1 MNRIQSSPQIQNRI
15 DLQRVADMIEPG
27 SRVLDVGCGDGALLD
42 YLVHFK
48 QVDGRGIELS
58 QEGVNRSVSLGLAV
72 VQGDAEIDLQHYPSD
87 AFDYVI
93 LSQTLQS
100 IYDVRGTL
108 RELLRISR
116 HAIVSF
122 PNLGYWRVRFDLLVR
137 GRSPMSEKLP
147 YIWCDSPNI
156 RFCTL
161 TDFVTLAGEMGFEID
176 RIISIDHSGR
186 AMPRDTV
193 GRWTNWLAEE
203 AIYLLSREVSP
214 DSASQ
219 GSAEA
224 PLPAEQ

>member
-1 MNRIQSSPQIQNRI
+1 MNRIQPAAQIQSRI

-27 SRVLDVGCGDGALLD
+27 SRVLDIGCGDGELLD

-72 VQGDAEIDLQHYPSD
+72 VQGDAETDLHNYPND
-87 AFDYVI
+87 AFDYVV

-108 RELLRISR
+108 RELLRIGR

-122 PNLGYWRVRFDLLVR
+122 PNLGYWRVRFDLLLQ

-161 TDFVTLAGEMGFEID
+161 TDFVTLVGEMGFVID
-176 RIISIDHSGR
+176 RIVSIDHSGR
-186 AMPRDTV
+186 ATPRETV

-203 AIYLLSREVSP
+203 AIYLLSRGTAAE
-214 DSASQ
+214 
-219 GSAEA
+219 SAEA
-224 PLPAEQ
+224 PAREP

>member
-1 MNRIQSSPQIQNRI
+1 MSTSQLQSQIPNRI

-27 SRVLDVGCGDGALLD
+27 SRVLDIGCGDGALLD

-48 QVDGRGIELS
+48 QIDGRGIELS

-72 VQGDAEIDLQHYPSD
+72 VQGDAETDLHNYPSD

-108 RELLRISR
+108 RELLRIGR

-122 PNLGYWRVRFDLLVR
+122 PNLGYWRVRLDLLVQ
-137 GRSPMSEKLP
+137 GRSPMSKKLP

-161 TDFVTLAGEMGFEID
+161 TDFVTLADEMGFVIN
-176 RIISIDHSGR
+176 RIVSINHSGR
-186 AMPRDTV
+186 ATPRVEV
-193 GRWTNWLAEE
+193 GRWTNLLAEE
-203 AIYLLSREVSP
+203 AIYLLSRGVSL
-214 DSASQ
+214 
-219 GSAEA
+219 GSADA
-224 PLPAEQ
+224 PLQEQ

>member
-1 MNRIQSSPQIQNRI
+1 MNRIQTPTQIHSRI
-15 DLQRVADMIEPG
+15 DLQRVADMIDPG
-27 SRVLDVGCGDGALLD
+27 SRVLDVGCGDGELLD
-42 YLVHFK
+42 FLVHFK

-72 VQGDAEIDLQHYPSD
+72 VQGDAETDLHNYPTD
-87 AFDYVI
+87 AFDYVV

-108 RELLRISR
+108 VELLRIGR
-116 HAIVSF
+116 RAVVSF

-161 TDFVTLAGEMGFEID
+161 TDFVTLAGEMGLVID
-176 RIISIDHSGR
+176 RIVSIDHSGR
-186 AMPRDTV
+186 ATPRDEV

-203 AIYLLSREVSP
+203 AIYLLSRG
-214 DSASQ
+214 ASH
-219 GSAEA
+219 GSAA
-224 PLPAEQ
+224 TPLREP

>member
-1 MNRIQSSPQIQNRI
+1 MNRVQATEPIHSRI

-27 SRVLDVGCGDGALLD
+27 SRVLDIGCGDGALLD

-58 QEGVNRSVSLGLAV
+58 REGVARSVSLGLAV
-72 VQGDAEIDLQHYPSD
+72 VQGDVETDLRNDPTD
-87 AFDYVI
+87 AFDYVV
-93 LSQTLQS
+93 LSQILQS

-108 RELLRISR
+108 RELLRIGR

-122 PNLGYWRVRFDLLVR
+122 PNLGYWRVRFDLLLQ

-176 RIISIDHSGR
+176 RIVSINHAGR
-186 AMPRDTV
+186 AVPSEKV

-203 AIYLLSREVSP
+203 AIYLLSRGASP
-214 DSASQ
+214 ES
-219 GSAEA
+219 EA
-224 PLPAEQ
+224 APAQEP

>member
-1 MNRIQSSPQIQNRI
+1 MSNTQSQRQIHSRV

-27 SRVLDVGCGDGALLD
+27 SRVLDIGCGDGALLD

-72 VQGDAEIDLQHYPSD
+72 VQGDAETDLHNYPSD

-108 RELLRISR
+108 KELLRIGR

-122 PNLGYWRVRFDLLVR
+122 PNLGYWRVRLDLLVH
-137 GRSPMSEKLP
+137 GRSPMSKKLP

-161 TDFVTLAGEMGFEID
+161 TDFVTLASEMGFATD
-176 RIISIDHSGR
+176 RIVSIDHAGH
-186 AMPRDTV
+186 ATPRETV

-203 AIYLLSREVSP
+203 AIYLLSRAASP
-214 DSASQ
+214 ES
-219 GSAEA
+219 GEA
-224 PLPAEQ
+224 ARQEQ

>member
-1 MNRIQSSPQIQNRI
+1 MSRDPASPQIQHRI
-15 DLQRVADMIEPG
+15 DLQRVADMIEPA
-27 SRVLDVGCGDGALLD
+27 SRVLDIGCGDGALLD

-72 VQGDAEIDLQHYPSD
+72 VQGDAETDLQYYPSD

-100 IYDVRGTL
+100 IYEVRGTL
-108 RELLRISR
+108 RQLLRIGR

-122 PNLGYWRVRFDLLVR
+122 PNLGYWRVRFDLLTR
-137 GRSPMSEKLP
+137 GRSPISEKLP

-161 TDFVTLAGEMGFEID
+161 TDFVTLAQDMGFVID
-176 RIISIDHSGR
+176 RIVSIDHSGR
-186 AMPRDTV
+186 ATPRTSV
-193 GRWTNWLAEE
+193 GLWTNWLAEE
-203 AIYLLSREVSP
+203 AIYLLSRKPP
-214 DSASQ
+214 DGSASP
-219 GSAEA
+219 GSGAA
-224 PLPAEQ
+224 PPQEH

>member
-1 MNRIQSSPQIQNRI
+1 MNRVQSPLQMQSRI

-27 SRVLDVGCGDGALLD
+27 SRVLDIGCGDGALLD

-72 VQGDAEIDLQHYPSD
+72 VQGDAETDLHNYPSD

-108 RELLRISR
+108 RELLRIGR

-122 PNLGYWRVRFDLLVR
+122 PNLGYWRVRFDLLLQ

-161 TDFVTLAGEMGFEID
+161 TDFVTLVGEMGLVID
-176 RIISIDHSGR
+176 RIVSIDHSGR
-186 AMPRDTV
+186 ATPRDTV

-203 AIYLLSREVSP
+203 AIYLLSRGTPPE
-214 DSASQ
+214 SA
-219 GSAEA
+219 AA
-224 PLPAEQ
+224 PAQEQ

>member
-1 MNRIQSSPQIQNRI
+1 MNRIQSSPQIHGRI

-58 QEGVNRSVSLGLAV
+58 QDGVNRSVSLGLAV
-72 VQGDAEIDLQHYPSD
+72 VQGDAETDLYNYPSD
-87 AFDYVI
+87 AFDYVV

-108 RELLRISR
+108 KELLRIGR

-137 GRSPMSEKLP
+137 GRSPMSKKLP

-161 TDFVTLAGEMGFEID
+161 TDFVTLAGEMGFVID
-176 RIISIDHSGR
+176 RIISIDYAGH
-186 AMPRDTV
+186 ATPRVAV

-203 AIYLLSREVSP
+203 AIYLLSRGTSH
-214 DSASQ
+214 

-224 PLPAEQ
+224 PRREP

>member
-1 MNRIQSSPQIQNRI
+1 MNRIQPAAQIQSRI

-27 SRVLDVGCGDGALLD
+27 SRVLDIGCGDGELLD

-72 VQGDAEIDLQHYPSD
+72 VQGDAETDLHNYPND
-87 AFDYVI
+87 AFDYVV

-108 RELLRISR
+108 RELLRIGR

-122 PNLGYWRVRFDLLVR
+122 PNLGYWRVRFDLLLQ

-161 TDFVTLAGEMGFEID
+161 TDFVTLVGEMGFVID
-176 RIISIDHSGR
+176 RIVSIDHSGR
-186 AMPRDTV
+186 ATPRETV

-203 AIYLLSREVSP
+203 AIYLLSRGTAAE
-214 DSASQ
+214 
-219 GSAEA
+219 SAEA
-224 PLPAEQ
+224 PAQEP

>member
-1 MNRIQSSPQIQNRI
+1 MNRIQSSPQIQGRI

-27 SRVLDVGCGDGALLD
+27 SRVLDIGCGDGALLD

-58 QEGVNRSVSLGLAV
+58 QDGVNRSVSLGLAV
-72 VQGDAEIDLQHYPSD
+72 VQGDAETDLHNYPSD
-87 AFDYVI
+87 AFDYVV

-100 IYDVRGTL
+100 IYNVRGTL
-108 RELLRISR
+108 KELLRIGR

-122 PNLGYWRVRFDLLVR
+122 PNLGYWRVRFDLLVH
-137 GRSPMSEKLP
+137 GRSPMSKKLP

-161 TDFVTLAGEMGFEID
+161 TDFVTLAGEMGFVID
-176 RIISIDHSGR
+176 RIISIDYAGH
-186 AMPRDTV
+186 ATPRVAV

-203 AIYLLSREVSP
+203 AIYLLSRGTSH
-214 DSASQ
+214 

-224 PLPAEQ
+224 PRREP

>member
-1 MNRIQSSPQIQNRI
+1 MSRPQSLPKIHSRI

-27 SRVLDVGCGDGALLD
+27 SRVLDIGCGEGALLD

-72 VQGDAEIDLQHYPSD
+72 VQGDAETDLQHYPSD

-100 IYDVRGTL
+100 IYEVRGTL
-108 RELLRISR
+108 TELLRIGR
-116 HAIVSF
+116 HVIVSF
-122 PNLGYWRVRFDLLVR
+122 PNLGYWRVRFDLLMR
-137 GRSPMSEKLP
+137 GRSPISEKLP

-161 TDFVTLAGEMGFEID
+161 TDFVTLAEDMGFAID
-176 RIISIDHSGR
+176 RVVSIDHSGH
-186 AMPRDTV
+186 ATPRESV

-203 AIYLLSREVSP
+203 AIYLLSRK
-214 DSASQ
+214 
-219 GSAEA
+219 A
-224 PLPAEQ
+224 P

>member
-1 MNRIQSSPQIQNRI
+1 MNRIQPATEIQTRI

-27 SRVLDVGCGDGALLD
+27 SRVLDIGCGDGALLD

-72 VQGDAEIDLQHYPSD
+72 VQGDAETDLHNYPTD
-87 AFDYVI
+87 AFDYVV

-122 PNLGYWRVRFDLLVR
+122 PNLGYWRVRVDLLVQ

-161 TDFVTLAGEMGFEID
+161 TDFVTLVGELGFVID
-176 RIISIDHSGR
+176 RIVSIDHAGR
-186 AMPRDTV
+186 ATPRDKV

-203 AIYLLSREVSP
+203 AIYLLSRGESP
-214 DSASQ
+214 ECAASPH
-219 GSAEA
+219 SE
-224 PLPAEQ
+224 P

>member
-1 MNRIQSSPQIQNRI
+1 MSNTQSRPQIHSRI

-27 SRVLDVGCGDGALLD
+27 SRVLDIGCGDGALLD

-72 VQGDAEIDLQHYPSD
+72 VQGDAETDLHNYPSD

-108 RELLRISR
+108 NELLRIGR

-122 PNLGYWRVRFDLLVR
+122 PNLGYWRVRFDLLMQ

-147 YIWCDSPNI
+147 FIWCDSPNI

-161 TDFVTLAGEMGFEID
+161 TDFITLAGEMEFSID
-176 RIISIDHSGR
+176 RIVSIDHAGH
-186 AMPRDTV
+186 ATPRETV

-203 AIYLLSREVSP
+203 AIYLLSRGTPSGAA
-214 DSASQ
+214 D
-219 GSAEA
+219 A
-224 PLPAEQ
+224 PPREQ

>member
-1 MNRIQSSPQIQNRI
+1 MSRTQSPPQIQHRI

-27 SRVLDVGCGDGALLD
+27 SRVLDIGCGDGALLD

-72 VQGDAEIDLQHYPSD
+72 VQGDAETDLQYYPTD

-100 IYDVRGTL
+100 IREVRGTL
-108 RELLRISR
+108 NELLRISR

-122 PNLGYWRVRFDLLVR
+122 PNLGYWRVRYDLLTR

-161 TDFVTLAGEMGFEID
+161 TDFVTLAGDMGFVID
-176 RIISIDHSGR
+176 RIVSIDHSGR
-186 AMPRDTV
+186 ATPRDSV

-203 AIYLLSREVSP
+203 AIYLLSRKTAQDLEP
-214 DSASQ
+214 P
-219 GSAEA
+219 GSAAA
-224 PLPAEQ
+224 PPGEP

>member
-1 MNRIQSSPQIQNRI
+1 MNRVQSPPQIQSRI

-27 SRVLDVGCGDGALLD
+27 SRVLDIGCGDGALLD

-72 VQGDAEIDLQHYPSD
+72 VQGDAETDLHNYPSD

-108 RELLRISR
+108 RELLRIGR

-122 PNLGYWRVRFDLLVR
+122 PNLGYWRVRFDLLVQ

-161 TDFVTLAGEMGFEID
+161 TDFVTLVGEMGLVID
-176 RIISIDHSGR
+176 RIVSIDHSGR
-186 AMPRDTV
+186 ATPRDTV

-203 AIYLLSREVSP
+203 AIYLLSRGTPQE
-214 DSASQ
+214 
-219 GSAEA
+219 SAEA
-224 PLPAEQ
+224 PAREQ

>member
-1 MNRIQSSPQIQNRI
+1 MNRTQSSPQIQSRI

-27 SRVLDVGCGDGALLD
+27 SRVLDIGCGDGALLD

-72 VQGDAEIDLQHYPSD
+72 VQGDAETDLHNYPSD

-100 IYDVRGTL
+100 IFDVRGTL
-108 RELLRISR
+108 IELLRIGR

-122 PNLGYWRVRFDLLVR
+122 PNLGYWRVRFDLLVQ

-156 RFCTL
+156 RFFTL
-161 TDFVTLAGEMGFEID
+161 TDFVILAHEMGFDID
-176 RIISIDHSGR
+176 QIVSIDHSGK
-186 AMPRDTV
+186 ATPRNGV

-203 AIYLLSREVSP
+203 AIYMLSRGSSP
-214 DSASQ
+214 
-219 GSAEA
+219 GSAA
-224 PLPAEQ
+224 TRPAEQ

>member
-1 MNRIQSSPQIQNRI
+1 MSESQAPAPIRSRI

-27 SRVLDVGCGDGALLD
+27 SRVLDIGCGDGALLD

-72 VQGDAEIDLQHYPSD
+72 VQGDAEKDLHNYPSD
-87 AFDYVI
+87 AFDYVV

-100 IYDVRGTL
+100 IFDVRGTL
-108 RELLRISR
+108 RELLRIGR

-122 PNLGYWRVRFDLLVR
+122 PNLGYWRVRMDLLLE

-161 TDFVTLAGEMGFEID
+161 TDFITLADEMGFKID
-176 RIISIDHSGR
+176 RIVGIDHAGR
-186 AMPRDTV
+186 ATSRETV

-203 AIYLLSREVSP
+203 AIYLLSRGALS
-214 DSASQ
+214 
-219 GSAEA
+219 GSADA
-224 PLPAEQ
+224 PSREQ

>member
-1 MNRIQSSPQIQNRI
+1 MNREPSPPIHSRI
-15 DLQRVADMIEPG
+15 DLQLVADMIEPG
-27 SRVLDVGCGDGALLD
+27 SRVLDIGCGDGALLD

-58 QEGVNRSVSLGLAV
+58 REGVNRSVSLGLAV
-72 VQGDAEIDLQHYPSD
+72 VQGDAETDLPNYPND

-93 LSQTLQS
+93 LSQILPS
-100 IYDVRGTL
+100 IYNVRGTL
-108 RELLRISR
+108 RELLRIGR

-122 PNLGYWRVRFDLLVR
+122 PNLGYWRVRFDLLVQ

-161 TDFVTLAGEMGFEID
+161 TDFVTLVGEMGFVID
-176 RIISIDHSGR
+176 RIVSIDHAGR
-186 AMPRDTV
+186 ATPRDQV

-203 AIYLLSREVSP
+203 AIYLLSRGETS
-214 DSASQ
+214 
-219 GSAEA
+219 G
-224 PLPAEQ
+224 PAEPPPPAP

>member
-1 MNRIQSSPQIQNRI
+1 MNRVQATEPIHSRI

-27 SRVLDVGCGDGALLD
+27 SRVLDIGCGDGALLD

-58 QEGVNRSVSLGLAV
+58 REGVARSVSLGLAV
-72 VQGDAEIDLQHYPSD
+72 VQGDVETDLRNYPTD
-87 AFDYVI
+87 AFDYVV
-93 LSQTLQS
+93 LSQILQS

-108 RELLRISR
+108 RELLRIGR

-122 PNLGYWRVRFDLLVR
+122 PNLGYWRVRFDLLLQ

-176 RIISIDHSGR
+176 RIVSINHAGR
-186 AMPRDTV
+186 AVPSEKV

-203 AIYLLSREVSP
+203 AIYLLSRGASP
-214 DSASQ
+214 ES
-219 GSAEA
+219 EA
-224 PLPAEQ
+224 APAQEP

>member
-1 MNRIQSSPQIQNRI
+1 MNRVQSPAQIHGRI
-15 DLQRVADMIEPG
+15 DLQRVADMIEPS
-27 SRVLDVGCGDGALLD
+27 SRVLDIGCGDGALLD

-72 VQGDAEIDLQHYPSD
+72 VQGDAETDLHNYPTD

-108 RELLRISR
+108 TELLRIGR
-116 HAIVSF
+116 HAVVSF
-122 PNLGYWRVRFDLLVR
+122 PNLGYWRVRYDLLVQ
-137 GRSPMSEKLP
+137 GRSPISEKLP

-161 TDFVTLAGEMGFEID
+161 TDFVNLASEMGFTID
-176 RIISIDHSGR
+176 RIVSIDHAGR
-186 AMPRDTV
+186 ATPRDKV

-203 AIYLLSREVSP
+203 AIYLLSRG
-214 DSASQ
+214 DSS

-224 PLPAEQ
+224 SPGEQ

>member
-1 MNRIQSSPQIQNRI
+1 MNRVQSPPQIQSRI

-27 SRVLDVGCGDGALLD
+27 SRVLDIGCGDGALLD

-72 VQGDAEIDLQHYPSD
+72 VQGDAETDLHNYPSD

-108 RELLRISR
+108 RELLRIGR

-122 PNLGYWRVRFDLLVR
+122 PNLGYWRVRFDLLVQ

-161 TDFVTLAGEMGFEID
+161 TDFVTLVGEMGLVID
-176 RIISIDHSGR
+176 RIVSIDHSGR
-186 AMPRDTV
+186 ATPRDTV

-203 AIYLLSREVSP
+203 AIYQLSRGTPQE
-214 DSASQ
+214 
-219 GSAEA
+219 SAEA
-224 PLPAEQ
+224 PAREQ

>member
-1 MNRIQSSPQIQNRI
+1 MNRIQSSPQIPNRI

-27 SRVLDVGCGDGALLD
+27 SRVLDIGCGDGELLD

-48 QVDGRGIELS
+48 SVDGRGIELS

-72 VQGDAEIDLQHYPSD
+72 VQGDAETDLHNYPSD

-108 RELLRISR
+108 NELLRIGR
-116 HAIVSF
+116 RAIVSF
-122 PNLGYWRVRFDLLVR
+122 PNLGYWRVRFDLLVH

-147 YIWCDSPNI
+147 FIWCDSHNI
-156 RFCTL
+156 RFFTL
-161 TDFVTLAGEMGFEID
+161 TDFVNLATDMGLEID
-176 RIISIDHSGR
+176 RIVSIDHSGR
-186 AMPRDTV
+186 ATPRESV

-203 AIYLLSREVSP
+203 AIYVLSRGES
-214 DSASQ
+214 
-219 GSAEA
+219 EA
-224 PLPAEQ
+224 PAASPPPEQ

>member
-1 MNRIQSSPQIQNRI
+1 MNRIQPAAQIQSRI

-27 SRVLDVGCGDGALLD
+27 SRVLDIGCGDGELLD

-72 VQGDAEIDLQHYPSD
+72 VQGDAETDLHNYPND
-87 AFDYVI
+87 AFDYVV

-108 RELLRISR
+108 RELLRIGR

-122 PNLGYWRVRFDLLVR
+122 PNLGYWRVRFDLLLQ

-147 YIWCDSPNI
+147 FIWCDSPNI

-161 TDFVTLAGEMGFEID
+161 TDFVTLVGEMGFVID
-176 RIISIDHSGR
+176 RIVSIDHSGR
-186 AMPRDTV
+186 ATPRETV

-203 AIYLLSREVSP
+203 AIYLLSRGTAAE
-214 DSASQ
+214 
-219 GSAEA
+219 SAEA
-224 PLPAEQ
+224 PAREP

>member
-1 MNRIQSSPQIQNRI
+1 MNRIQSSPQIHGRI

-27 SRVLDVGCGDGALLD
+27 SRVLDVGCGDGTLLD

-58 QEGVNRSVSLGLAV
+58 QDGVNRSVSLGLAV
-72 VQGDAEIDLQHYPSD
+72 VQGDAETDLHNYPTD
-87 AFDYVI
+87 AFDYVV

-108 RELLRISR
+108 KELLRIGR

-122 PNLGYWRVRFDLLVR
+122 PNLGYWRVRFDLLVQ
-137 GRSPMSEKLP
+137 GRSPMSKKLP

-161 TDFVTLAGEMGFEID
+161 TDFVTLADEMGFVID
-176 RIISIDHSGR
+176 RIISIDYAGH
-186 AMPRDTV
+186 ATPRVAV

-203 AIYLLSREVSP
+203 AIYLLSRGTSH
-214 DSASQ
+214 

-224 PLPAEQ
+224 PRREP

>member
-1 MNRIQSSPQIQNRI
+1 MNRTPASPQIQHRI
-15 DLQRVADMIEPG
+15 DLQRVADMIESG
-27 SRVLDVGCGDGALLD
+27 SRVLDIGCGDGALLD

-72 VQGDAEIDLQHYPSD
+72 VQGDAETDLHNYPSD

-108 RELLRISR
+108 NELLRIGR

-122 PNLGYWRVRFDLLVR
+122 PNLGYWRVRFDLLTH
-137 GRSPMSEKLP
+137 GRSPMSKKLP

-161 TDFVTLAGEMGFEID
+161 TDFITLAGEMDFVID
-176 RIISIDHSGR
+176 RIVSIDHSGQ
-186 AMPRDTV
+186 ATPRDTV

-203 AIYLLSREVSP
+203 AIYLLSRGASP
-214 DSASQ
+214 DS
-219 GSAEA
+219 GEA
-224 PLPAEQ
+224 PPGEQ

>member
-1 MNRIQSSPQIQNRI
+1 MNRIPSPPQIQSRI

-27 SRVLDVGCGDGALLD
+27 SRVLDIGCGDGALLD
-42 YLVHFK
+42 FLVHFK

-58 QEGVNRSVSLGLAV
+58 REGVARSVSLGLAV
-72 VQGDAEIDLQHYPSD
+72 IQGDAETDLQNYPSD

-108 RELLRISR
+108 RELLRIGH

-122 PNLGYWRVRFDLLVR
+122 PNLGYWRVRFDLLLQ

-161 TDFVTLAGEMGFEID
+161 TDFVTLAGEMGFVID
-176 RIISIDHSGR
+176 RIVSINHSGR
-186 AMPRDTV
+186 IMPSGEV

-203 AIYLLSREVSP
+203 AIYLLSRGESP
-214 DSASQ
+214 DSA
-219 GSAEA
+219 EA
-224 PLPAEQ
+224 PPPEQ